1 MRPVK
6 LLVGSKPIGTAVTW
20 AYPDGGAETYII
32 PTYELTVS
40 GKDHSGVSHQR
51 KFEVIRFGVHQNGKR
66 GQPAV
71 VGLANHQTHILKAWL
86 PDYTVHS
93 ASSPE
98 KGAWQVYEN
107 FLIHDGPD
115 DPHREVYASIGCIEI
130 CGGPNGFFDFNDY
143 LIQLSGP
150 RSTNRAEQLKEIG
163 RVRNISIEYE
173 KASRPP
179 LLRRR
184 S

>member
-6 LLVGSKPIGTAVTW
+6 LLVGSTPIGTTVTW

-40 GKDHSGVSHQR
+40 GKDRNGVSHQR
-51 KFEVIRFGVHQNGKR
+51 KFEAIRFGIHQKGKR
-66 GQPAV
+66 GKPTV
-71 VGLANHQTHILKAWL
+71 VGLANHQTHIIKAWL

-98 KGAWQVYEN
+98 KGAWQVYED

-115 DPHREVYASIGCIEI
+115 DPHRQVYASIGCIEI
-130 CGGPNGFFDFNDY
+130 CGGPNGFVDFNDY

-150 RSTNRAEQLKEIG
+150 KASSRSEQLKEIG
-163 RVRNISIEYE
+163 GAHNISIEYK
-173 KASRPP
+173 KASRPS
-179 LLRRR
+179 LRAYP
-184 S
+184 

>member
-6 LLVGSKPIGTAVTW
+6 LLVGSTPIGTAVTW

-32 PTYELTVS
+32 PTYELTAS
-40 GKDHSGVSHQR
+40 GKDRSGVLHQR
-51 KFEVIRFGVHQNGKR
+51 KFEVIRFGVLQKGKR
-66 GQPAV
+66 GQPTV
-71 VGLANHQTHILKAWL
+71 VGLANHQIHIIKAWL
-86 PDYTVHS
+86 PHYTVHS

-115 DPHREVYASIGCIEI
+115 DTHRQVYASIGCIEI
-130 CGGPNGFFDFNDY
+130 CGGPNGFVDFNNY
-143 LIQLSGP
+143 LIQLSKP
-150 RSTNRAEQLKEIG
+150 KSTSRAEQLKEIG
-163 RVRNISIEYE
+163 GARNISIEYE

-179 LLRRR
+179 LRRYP
-184 S
+184 